1 MDINQVLMDYDNMFG
16 THSLE
21 EIEDFLT
28 GKIELAMDERDFGA
42 ALSLMNEMMSFCRDT
57 SQNQKGLVY
66 CAKVEDMLVKLGLE
80 GTVDYATSLLNVA
93 NAYRAFG
100 YFMKSQNLFERVE
113 VIYREKLPAG
123 DFLFA
128 GLYNNW
134 SLLYQETGEF
144 RKAEEMLRR
153 ALAIVDLH
161 EHALIQQA
169 TTRCNL
175 ASTLLRIASGET
187 TGADGQR
194 MDETAAAA
202 LYDEALSYLQRAL
215 RIFEWDGKR
224 DFHYSAALSA
234 MGDALYLKE
243 DYVQAAGYYA
253 QAMEELEKH
262 VGKTEAYER
271 VAERYEQ
278 ANVKAEELK
287 KRDSA
292 FSQMSSQPEQ
302 PVSSRQGGNG
312 FEYKYNM
319 QVLAGGSEG
328 NAQTVTVNGAT
339 GMQKTPADSMDDVYV
354 DTLSTKNPEEE
365 DTSWISVC
373 RRFYET
379 YGVKMLR
386 EEFGDYEARI
396 AVGLVGEGSDCFG
409 YEDAISKDHDFELGF
424 CLWLSEEDYR
434 SIGMMLQRS
443 YEQLLVDFGEQ
454 FLRENGIEIPQ
465 SVSKKI
471 AGRRGVSSIR
481 GFYESLLGVKLSR
494 TEDDRYILP
503 EYWMQITEDKL
514 AAATNGAV
522 FRDDAGAFTKVR
534 ESLLEYYPTNIWM
547 MRLAEKLHGF
557 AQTAQSNYARMMARK
572 DYVAANLCVA
582 KGIEYTMEIVYLL
595 NQKYAPYYKWM
606 RKGMNGLAL
615 MDSVAPI
622 LDKIA
627 VLPLQAQAW
636 EGRTYNA
643 YEVNYRDEVIACFE
657 DIAEYILM
665 ELKMQGVVKG
675 TETFMDVHAQNL
687 MNRVNQGDFG
697 GVDDA
702 EMEANY
708 AEYVNDL
715 KQAANEAEEKKQ
727 EITDMDANNS
737 GRVYEWGKDDS
748 FDREEKIAE
757 IVEAEWKQFDK
768 VKNEGGRADCQDDWN
783 TFSIM
788 RKSQY
793 MTWTNELL
801 ESYLAD
807 LNDAKEKG
815 WNLIMEKYARM
826 MQSTAPE
833 KYAELEKELP
843 ERSAERTAI
852 AEEIIRIQVDWMEEF
867 AKDYPKMAANARS
880 IHTSEDSAYNTSYE
894 TYLRGEIGTYSERTF
909 VLYGRF
915 VTELAAKGGNLAYEI
930 MDNTARLYGYADV
943 KDAEKRL

>member
-28 GKIELAMDERDFGA
+28 SQIELAMDEKDFGA

-66 CAKVEDMLVKLGLE
+66 CSEVEDMLVKLGLE

-100 YFMKSQNLFERVE
+100 YYAKSQNLFERVE

-123 DFLFA
+123 DFNFA

-134 SLLYQETGEF
+134 SLLYQEMTEF

-175 ASTLLRIASGET
+175 AGTLLQIASGEA

-194 MDETAAAA
+194 MDETAAGA
-202 LYDEALSYLQRAL
+202 LYEEALTYLQKAL

-224 DFHYSAALSA
+224 DFHYSAALST
-234 MGDALYLKE
+234 MGDALFLKE
-243 DYVQAAGYYA
+243 DYVPAAKYYA
-253 QAMEELEKH
+253 QALEELEKH
-262 VGKTEAYER
+262 VGKTEAYTR
-271 VAERYEQ
+271 VAERYEL
-278 ANVKAEELK
+278 ANQKAEELK
-287 KRDSA
+287 RADSA
-292 FSQMSSQPEQ
+292 FSEPDDSTMINP
-302 PVSSRQGGNG
+302 
-312 FEYKYNM
+312 
-319 QVLAGGSEG
+319 SEKKPLYG
-328 NAQTVTVNGAT
+328 TL
-339 GMQKTPADSMDDVYV
+339 DMDDVYV
-354 DTLSTKNPEEE
+354 DTLSANKTQTDK
-365 DTSWISVC
+365 TSWIELC
-373 RRFYET
+373 RRFYES

-386 EEFGDYEARI
+386 EEFASYEARI

-409 YEDAISKDHDFELGF
+409 FDDEISRDHDFELGF
-424 CLWLSEEDYR
+424 CMWLSEEDYR
-434 SIGMMLQRS
+434 SIGVTLQRA
-443 YEQLLVDFGEQ
+443 YEQLVVDFAEQ
-454 FLRENGIEIPQ
+454 FLVENGIEIPE
-465 SVSKKI
+465 SVNKKI
-471 AGRRGVSSIR
+471 NGRRGVSSIR
-481 GFYESLLGVKLSR
+481 GFYESILGVSLSK
-494 TEDDRYILP
+494 TDDDRYILP

-514 AAATNGAV
+514 ATATNGEI
-522 FRDDAGAFTKVR
+522 FRDDAGVFTKVR
-534 ESLLEYYPTNIWM
+534 EGLLEYYPTNVWM

-572 DYVAANLCVA
+572 DYVSAQLCIA
-582 KGIEYTMEIVYLL
+582 KGIEYTMEIAYLL

-606 RKGMNGLAL
+606 RKGMDGLAL
-615 MDSVAPI
+615 MDSVPAI

-627 VLPLQAQAW
+627 VLPLQASAW
-636 EGRTYNA
+636 EGRQYNA

-675 TETFMDVHAQNL
+675 TETFMDVHAQDL
-687 MNRVNQGDFG
+687 INRVGKGDYR

-715 KQAANEAEEKKQ
+715 QQEKQDIVNVDVTANSK
-727 EITDMDANNS
+727 
-737 GRVYEWGKDDS
+737 RVYEWGTEEA
-748 FDREEKIAE
+748 FDRDEKIAQIIE
-757 IVEAEWKQFDK
+757 EEWKQFDK

-793 MTWTNELL
+793 MTWPNELL
-801 ESYLAD
+801 ESYLSD
-807 LNDAKEKG
+807 LKDAKSCG

-826 MQSTAPE
+826 MKSTAPE
-833 KYAELEKELP
+833 RYAELEPELP
-843 ERSAERTAI
+843 KRSEEREAI
-852 AEEIIRIQVDWMEEF
+852 AEEIIRIQVDWMESFAAEF
-867 AKDYPKMAANARS
+867 PKMAGNARS

-915 VTELAAKGGNLAYEI
+915 VTELAQSGGNLAYRI

-943 KDAEKRL
+943 KDAEKRLQ

>member
-16 THSLE
+16 THSLD

-28 GKIELAMDERDFGA
+28 THIELAMDEKDFGS

-66 CAKVEDMLVKLGLE
+66 CEKVEDMLVKLGLE
-80 GTVDYATSLLNVA
+80 GTVEYATSLLNVA

-100 YFMKSQNLFERVE
+100 YYMKAQDLFERVE

-123 DFLFA
+123 DYNFA

-134 SLLYQETGEF
+134 SLLYQETSEF

-153 ALAIVDLH
+153 ALSIVDLH

-175 ASTLLRIASGET
+175 ASTLLRIAGGEAA
-187 TGADGQR
+187 GKDGQQ
-194 MDETAAAA
+194 MDETAANE
-202 LYDEALSYLQRAL
+202 LYDEAYSYLQKAL

-224 DFHYSAALSA
+224 DFHYSAALST

-243 DYVQAAGYYA
+243 DYAQAAEYYA

-262 VGKTEAYER
+262 VGKTEAYDR
-271 VAERYEQ
+271 VSEWYEQ
-278 ANVKAEELK
+278 SKRMEEQQKREQAALEEARMAELAEEEK
-287 KRDSA
+287 
-292 FSQMSSQPEQ
+292 
-302 PVSSRQGGNG
+302 
-312 FEYKYNM
+312 
-319 QVLAGGSEG
+319 
-328 NAQTVTVNGAT
+328 
-339 GMQKTPADSMDDVYV
+339 QKEAEEDCVYV
-354 DTLSTKNPEEE
+354 DTLSGKKTE
-365 DTSWISVC
+365 DDEMSWIAVC
-373 RRFYET
+373 REFYET
-379 YGVKMLR
+379 YGVKMIR
-386 EEFGDYEARI
+386 EEFSEYEARI

-409 YEDAISKDHDFELGF
+409 FDDAISRDHDFELGF

-434 SIGMMLQRS
+434 SIGGMLQSS
-443 YEQLLVDFGEQ
+443 YEQLLVDFGDS
-454 FLRENGIEIPQ
+454 FLQEKQIELLQ

-471 AGRRGVSSIR
+471 AGRRGVFSIR
-481 GFYESLLGVKLSR
+481 GFYESLLGVKLS
-494 TEDDRYILP
+494 TSDEEDYILP

-514 AAATNGAV
+514 AVATNGAV
-522 FRDDAGAFTKVR
+522 FRDDAGLFTQVR
-534 ESLLEYYPTNIWM
+534 ERLLEYYPTNIWM

-572 DYVAANLCVA
+572 DYVAAQLCVA
-582 KGIEYTMEIVYLL
+582 KGMEYTMEIVYLL

-606 RKGMNGLAL
+606 RKGMDGLSL
-615 MDSVAPI
+615 IDSVPPI

-627 VLPLQAQAW
+627 VLPLQAPAW
-636 EGRTYNA
+636 EGRDYSA
-643 YEVNYRDEVIACFE
+643 YEINYRDEVIASFE

-675 TETFMDVHAQNL
+675 TETFMDVHAQAL
-687 MNRVNQGDFG
+687 MSRVNAGDFG

-708 AEYVNDL
+708 AEYVNAL
-715 KQAANEAEEKKQ
+715 QNQEETQ
-727 EITDMDANNS
+727 EESSKITNMDEYS
-737 GRVYEWGKDDS
+737 GRVYEWGKDDA

-768 VKNEGGRADCQDDWN
+768 VENEGGRADCQDDWN
-783 TFSIM
+783 TFSVM

-793 MTWTNELL
+793 MTWTNDML
-801 ESYLAD
+801 ESYLTD
-807 LNDAKEKG
+807 LMEAKGNG

-833 KYAELEKELP
+833 EYAEFAEVLP
-843 ERSAERTAI
+843 KRSEERMAI
-852 AEEIIRIQVDWMEEF
+852 TEEIVRIQVEWMEEF
-867 AKDYPKMAANARS
+867 AEKYPKMAENARS
-880 IHTSEDSAYNTSYE
+880 IHTSEDSAFNTSYE

-915 VTELAAKGGNLAYEI
+915 VTEIAEKGGNLAYEI
-930 MDNTARLYGYADV
+930 MTNTARLYGYADV
-943 KDAEKRL
+943 EDAEKRL